1 MATVQ
6 TKAINIDE
14 IALSS
19 TTVKTGAAVYITVF
33 YNGEL
38 SEELIVY
45 VANNINRSYGVDGL
59 SLNVSFTKEE

>member
-1 MATVQ
+1 MAAVQ

-33 YNGEL
+33 YNDE
-38 SEELIVY
+38 S
-45 VANNINRSYGVDGL
+45 S
-59 SLNVSFTKEE
+59 